1 MEILKKLESFLQNR
15 SKREILLLNTLL
27 FLLGFALIF
36 TLSFEQAKDKIMQK
50 RTQNTQL
57 EQEFFAL
64 ENALLAARNIDVKSA
79 NALQDEIALLEQNI
93 ALQEQQKQLLE
104 KKFGVYFLKDLANTN
119 ALHHAEISQSKS
131 VIKVFTQGKYGNVLS
146 FLDSIQT
153 QPQLHIQTLQ
163 LYPNS
168 TTQDLVLYVRA
179 HLGAP

>member
-1 MEILKKLESFLQNR
+1 MNYIEECLKEANKAYKKGEVPIGAIIIKN
-15 SKREILLLNTLL
+15 
-27 FLLGFALIF
+27 
-36 TLSFEQAKDKIMQK
+36 DKIIS
-50 RTQNTQL
+50 RAHNTRERSQ
-57 EQEFFAL
+57 
-64 ENALLAARNIDVKSA
+64 
-79 NALQDEIALLEQNI
+79 
-93 ALQEQQKQLLE
+93 
-104 KKFGVYFLKDLANTN
+104 N